1 MTLRLTDLTL
11 KERLTA
17 RENGISDATLRH
29 RLRNGWDKE
38 RAITEPVEKW
48 KKYYE
53 LAKKNGIPI
62 NTFRWRIYTQ
72 GLHPKVAATKPL
84 RHKQEKVK
92 WAEVAEK
99 KGINKRT
106 FFWRV
111 NNGWDYERA
120 ATELPGRKK
129 VTK

>member
-1 MTLRLTDLTL
+1 M
-11 KERLTA
+11 
-17 RENGISDATLRH
+17 
-29 RLRNGWDKE
+29 
-38 RAITEPVEKW
+38 
-48 KKYYE
+48 
-53 LAKKNGIPI
+53 
-62 NTFRWRIYTQ
+62 
-72 GLHPKVAATKPL
+72 
-84 RHKQEKVK
+84 EKVK

-111 NNGWDYERA
+111 NNGWDHERA